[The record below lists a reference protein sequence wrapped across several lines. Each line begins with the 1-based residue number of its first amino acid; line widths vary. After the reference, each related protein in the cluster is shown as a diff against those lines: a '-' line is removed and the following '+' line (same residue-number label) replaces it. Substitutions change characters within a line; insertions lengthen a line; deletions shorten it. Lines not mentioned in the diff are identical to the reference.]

1 MIAVSKPAI
10 DWVEALPLLLLLGAS
25 PLVLLVGLLKGRAAR
40 HGVVPLLSAAAF
52 LSAGILGAAHWGD
65 NAALFVA
72 DGSQGALV
80 FDELALGILGIVCLA
95 GFVTVLLSL
104 RSRAPEEAEH
114 GEYYALLLAAA
125 AGMVVLA
132 AAQNLITLF
141 VGLELL
147 SIPLYVL
154 CAVELQRRGSLEAGL
169 KYLIVGS
176 LGSATFLFGL
186 ALLYG
191 YSGDTDLQGIAKAVA
206 GGPKDSLLLA
216 AIALSVVGLAFKAS
230 VAPFHQWTPD
240 VYEGA
245 PTPITAFMAVATK
258 AATFGAFLRLF
269 DVGLID
275 AQQTWGPMLAALAV
289 TTIVVGNVGALG
301 QDSLKRMLAWSSIAQ
316 AGYLLTGVLV
326 GSSFGAE
333 ATLFYLVGYAAMNL
347 AAFAVIV
354 ARERET
360 DLGDSIDAVS
370 GLGAARP
377 ALAWPLTLAMLGLA
391 GMPATV
397 GFIGKFV
404 LIGAAVD
411 GGYTWLG
418 IAIVLGSVVSL
429 AYYLR
434 VVAAIW
440 MPTKDTPAGDSAG
453 IETTILAVVLG
464 AVIVVLGV
472 LPGWALGLAQDAGR
486 ALGLL

>member
-1 MIAVSKPAI
+1 MIAVTKPAI
-10 DWVEALPLLLLLGAS
+10 DWVAALPLLILIGAS
-25 PLVLLVGLLKGRAAR
+25 PLVLLVGLFKSRAAR
-40 HGVVPLLSAAAF
+40 HGAVPLLSAAAF
-52 LSAGILGAAHWGD
+52 LVAGILGAAQWGD
-65 NAALFVA
+65 NTALFVA
-72 DGSQGALV
+72 AGSQGALV
-80 FDELALGILGIVCLA
+80 FDELAIAILGIVCLT
-95 GFVTVLLSL
+95 GFVTVILSL

-191 YSGDTDLQGIAKAVA
+191 FSGDTDLRGIAKAV
-206 GGPKDSLLLA
+206 GGDPTDSLLLA
-216 AIALSVVGLAFKAS
+216 GIALSVVGLAFKAS

-289 TTIVVGNVGALG
+289 ITIVVGNVGALG

-326 GSSFGAE
+326 GSAFGAE

-347 AAFAVIV
+347 AAFSVII

-360 DLGDSIDAVS
+360 DLGDSIDAVT
-370 GLGAARP
+370 GLGSARP

-418 IAIVLGSVVSL
+418 IAIVLGSVISL
-429 AYYLR
+429 GYYLR

-440 MPTKDTPAGDSAG
+440 MPVKDAPAGDSAG
-453 IETTILAVVLG
+453 IETTVLAVVLG
-464 AVIVVLGV
+464 AVIVVLGI

-486 ALGLL
+486 ALGVL